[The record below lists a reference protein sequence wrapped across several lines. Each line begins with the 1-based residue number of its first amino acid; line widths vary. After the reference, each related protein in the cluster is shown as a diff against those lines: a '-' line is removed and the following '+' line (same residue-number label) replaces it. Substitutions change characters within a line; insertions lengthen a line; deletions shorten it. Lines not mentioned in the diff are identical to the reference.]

1 VDVLVAVAGA
11 VAMVA
16 FWALVIIVIPGI
28 FAVYIS
34 QIFPLTGQ

>member
-1 VDVLVAVAGA
+1 
-11 VAMVA
+11 MVA

-34 QIFPLTGQ
+34 RIFPLTGQ